1 MIRKA
6 LIAAV
11 AVVALAGCGTVRT
24 YRFALDRPAAP
35 ASARPQV
42 FFEGSLPGTSM
53 RELAMVEA
61 VGTGTKA
68 SAEDVVN
75 ALQDE
80 AARFGASAVVRVK
93 VDCAYAQCHAWGVA
107 VQYVQ

>member
-1 MIRKA
+1 MKPLLYA
-6 LIAAV
+6 LL
-11 AVVALAGCGTVRT
+11 ALSLTGCGTVRT

-35 ASARPQV
+35 SGARPAI
-42 FFEGSLPGTSM
+42 FFEGSMPNQSM
-53 RELAMVEA
+53 REVAMVES

-68 SAEDVVN
+68 SAEHVVS

-80 AARFGASAVVRVK
+80 AARFGADAVVRIK

-107 VQYVQ
+107 VSYVR